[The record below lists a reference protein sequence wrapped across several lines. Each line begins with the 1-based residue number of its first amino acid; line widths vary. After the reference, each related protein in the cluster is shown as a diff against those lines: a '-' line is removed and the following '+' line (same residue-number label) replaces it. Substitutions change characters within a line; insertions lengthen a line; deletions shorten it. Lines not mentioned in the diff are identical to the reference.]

1 MYGHFFLYRTPSN
14 KAGQALLISGTMVD
28 MEIQVDIPLPPG
40 PPRARYPFS
49 QMGVGHS
56 FVETDPELIRNLR
69 AAVYMHSR
77 RNPGV
82 RFTVRWREEDKGWR
96 VWRVT

>member
-1 MYGHFFLYRTPSN
+1 
-14 KAGQALLISGTMVD
+14 
-28 MEIQVDIPLPPG
+28 
-40 PPRARYPFS
+40 
-49 QMGVGHS
+49 MGVGHS